1 MGDDQV
7 GGWFRQRG
15 WVLGRDRAYDLCLAC
30 LARPLGAESPRPF
43 KDSRSGRGASAKQPD
58 PTTRT
63 AAPVD
68 KRSRDTAD
76 ILARHLGKPQALAA
90 EVFQPREV
98 QPSRPFAPEAPRQP
112 VPAPTLPLQL
122 EQALSGMT
130 ADLKG
135 LRSAMELM
143 AEQVSKLV
151 AVGGQQ
157 IDAVARQSAEGITN
171 GLREVVRAVGSIPSS
186 IPLPRPAE
194 PLAAE
199 EQPTLQR
206 ETIGDHDQAS
216 SSEPEPHIQGK
227 AEERLTRSR
236 RSKRS
241 EAKAHK
247 TASAP
252 IVVKSIPDAKRSDR
266 FYTSIR
272 LPREMWDQAGFRPDD
287 RVRID
292 WTGKTL
298 SIGRDPEVGVK
309 PKSAGGATVVPQSRL
324 LGDLSFDQ
332 ARITSGITSLRLTAL
347 PSNRDIATLKPAP
360 LTHSG
365 GSLGTCAM
373 GTSLRNDATTS
384 LLQDMDPSE
393 PPML

>member
-1 MGDDQV
+1 
-7 GGWFRQRG
+7 
-15 WVLGRDRAYDLCLAC
+15 
-30 LARPLGAESPRPF
+30 
-43 KDSRSGRGASAKQPD
+43 
-58 PTTRT
+58 
-63 AAPVD
+63 
-68 KRSRDTAD
+68 
-76 ILARHLGKPQALAA
+76 
-90 EVFQPREV
+90 
-98 QPSRPFAPEAPRQP
+98 
-112 VPAPTLPLQL
+112 
-122 EQALSGMT
+122 MT
-130 ADLKG
+130 
-135 LRSAMELM
+135 
-143 AEQVSKLV
+143 Q
-151 AVGGQQ
+151 
-157 IDAVARQSAEGITN
+157 
-171 GLREVVRAVGSIPSS
+171 
-186 IPLPRPAE
+186 
-194 PLAAE
+194 
-199 EQPTLQR
+199 
-206 ETIGDHDQAS
+206 
-216 SSEPEPHIQGK
+216 
-227 AEERLTRSR
+227 SR

-252 IVVKSIPDAKRSDR
+252 IVVKSIPDAKPTDR
-266 FYTSIR
+266 FYTTIR

-347 PSNRDIATLKPAP
+347 PSNRDIATSKPAP

-365 GSLGTCAM
+365 GPLGTCAM
-373 GTSLRNDATTS
+373 GTRLRNDATTS